1 MMSARLW
8 SPAAAKTPAV
18 TTRLSLGTT
27 GKNPSTAAKAARASR
42 PQGEFSA
49 PPVAD
54 TPLAYARVVATGAS
68 QIIPEMPMIR
78 ARGEGEQRA
87 TFFELF
93 FDLVYVFAV
102 TQLSHHLLDDLSWAG
117 AAETAFMLVAL
128 YWAWNYTT
136 WMTNWFDPD
145 TAPVR
150 LVLVFVMMASLLMA
164 VAIPAGFGD
173 HALLFACAYSGLQ
186 IGRNAFVVAVTP
198 RGAFN
203 QNFRQ
208 ILAWSVLSAPLWV
221 AGGVVDDDAW
231 RWVLWLGALGL
242 DLAGPLVTYWLPGS
256 GTTPMSQWQIEGA
269 HFGERFQLFVI
280 IALGESIVLA
290 GATASDTGL
299 SIEVVAALLLAFL
312 SSTALWWLYFG
323 QVAGTVFERIRMAT
337 MEERGQ
343 IGRDIYTYLH
353 LPIVAGI
360 VLVAVADELVIH
372 DPTEDLHDGGALVAL
387 GGPALFLAGLMA
399 TAARIGYAQSRPRAL
414 AVVALLAAVPVA
426 AGASGLLVAALVTAL
441 LVVLVVAEQLRDRH
455 A

>member
-1 MMSARLW
+1 MA
-8 SPAAAKTPAV
+8 
-18 TTRLSLGTT
+18 GTVPRGAPT
-27 GKNPSTAAKAARASR
+27 G
-42 PQGEFSA
+42 A
-49 PPVAD
+49 PPIV
-54 TPLAYARVVATGAS
+54 PQLP
-68 QIIPEMPMIR
+68 IIR
-78 ARGEGEQRA
+78 TLGDREQRA

-102 TQLSHHLLDDLSWAG
+102 TQLSHHLLDDLSWAT

-145 TAPVR
+145 TVPVR
-150 LVLVFVMMASLLMA
+150 LVLVFVMVASLLMA
-164 VAIPAGFGD
+164 VAIPEGFGE

-198 RGAFN
+198 RGLFN

-208 ILAWSVLSAPLWV
+208 ILVWSLISAPLWV
-221 AGGVVDDDAW
+221 AGGIVDAEAL
-231 RWVLWLGALGL
+231 RWVLWLAALGI
-242 DLAGPLVTYWLPGS
+242 DLAAPLATYWLPG
-256 GTTPMSQWQIEGA
+256 GGATPMSQWQIEGA

-299 SIEVVAALLLAFL
+299 SLEVVAALLLAFL

-323 QVAGTVFERIRMAT
+323 QVAGRVLEAIRGAT
-337 MEERGQ
+337 AEERGQ

-360 VLVAVADELVIH
+360 VLVAVGDELVIAH
-372 DPTEDLHDGGALVAL
+372 PTDDLHDTGALVAL

-399 TAARIGYAQSRPRAL
+399 CAARLGDPQSRPRVI
-414 AVVALLAAVPVA
+414 AVLVLLAALPF
-426 AGASGLLVAALVTAL
+426 AGGADGLVVAALITVL
-441 LVVLVVAEQLRDRH
+441 LAVLVVAEH
-455 A
+455 Y